1 MARAK
6 RKSDEVYNARRR
18 AKRLLSRMAK
28 EDTSGMSAQQKAA
41 RLDYMRS
48 VQEQVVKSYDTSRK
62 QPNEVRRQQVR
73 ESAAKA
79 ASRLDK
85 MTAAPRAAKTV
96 VDRSN
101 LMFKRQLNLARIGA
115 SSTLGKHGEQAVT
128 IFYAATKKIWRG
140 KDPAKRNELIMKAMG
155 AETIE
160 EAYKLVLSK
169 NVDAFRALVS
179 YAGGDTSY
187 VAGFT
192 DENEEFYNEV
202 DVDPELLGS
211 PVWASFL
218 SFIG

>member
-18 AKRLLSRMAK
+18 AKRLMARMAK

-62 QPNEVRRQQVR
+62 QSNEVSRQQAR

-85 MTAAPRAAKTV
+85 MTAAPRAAKTA

-115 SSTLGKHGEQAVT
+115 PSTLGKHGEQAVT

-140 KDPAKRNELIMKAMG
+140 KNPAKRNELIMKALG

-169 NVDAFRALVS
+169 NVGAFRALVS

-192 DENEEFYNEV
+192 DENEDFYNEV
-202 DVDPELLGS
+202 SVDPELLGS

>member
-6 RKSDEVYNARRR
+6 RRSDEVYNARRR
-18 AKRLLSRMAK
+18 AKRLLARMAK

-48 VQEQVVKSYDTSRK
+48 VQEQVAKSYDTSRK
-62 QPNEVRRQQVR
+62 QSNEARRQQAR
-73 ESAAKA
+73 ESASKA

-85 MTAAPRAAKTV
+85 MTAAPRAAKTA

-115 SSTLGKHGEQAVT
+115 PSTLGKHGEQAVT

-155 AETIE
+155 TETIE

-169 NVDAFRALVS
+169 NVGAFRALIS

-192 DENEEFYNEV
+192 DENEDFYNEV

-211 PVWASFL
+211 TVWASFL
-218 SFIG
+218 SLIG

>member
-18 AKRLLSRMAK
+18 AKRLLARMAK
-28 EDTSGMSAQQKAA
+28 EDTSSMSAQQKAA

-48 VQEQVVKSYDTSRK
+48 VQEQVAKSYDTSRK
-62 QPNEVRRQQVR
+62 QSNEVRRQQAR

-79 ASRLDK
+79 ATRLDK
-85 MTAAPRAAKTV
+85 MTEAPRAAKTAK
-96 VDRSN
+96 DRAN

-115 SSTLGKHGEQAVT
+115 PSTLGKHGEQAVT

-155 AETIE
+155 ASTIE
-160 EAYKLVLSK
+160 EAYKKVLSE
-169 NVDAFRALVS
+169 NVKAFRALVS
-179 YAGGDTSY
+179 YTGGDSSFVY
-187 VAGFT
+187 GYT

-202 DVDPELLGS
+202 EVDPELLGS

>member
-6 RKSDEVYNARRR
+6 RRSDEVYNARRR
-18 AKRLLSRMAK
+18 AKRLLARMAK

-48 VQEQVVKSYDTSRK
+48 VQEQITKSYDTSRK
-62 QPNEVRRQQVR
+62 QTNEARRQQAR
-73 ESAAKA
+73 ESASKA

-85 MTAAPRAAKTV
+85 MTAAPRAAKTS

-115 SSTLGKHGEQAVT
+115 PSTLGKHGEQAVT

-140 KDPAKRNELIMKAMG
+140 KDPAKRNELIMKALG

-169 NVDAFRALVS
+169 NVGAFRALVS

-192 DENEEFYNEV
+192 DENEDFYNEV

>member
-6 RKSDEVYNARRR
+6 RRSDEVYNARRR
-18 AKRLLSRMAK
+18 AKRLLARMAK

-41 RLDYMRS
+41 RLDYTRS
-48 VQEQVVKSYDTSRK
+48 VQEQITKSYDTSRK
-62 QPNEVRRQQVR
+62 QPNEARRQQAR
-73 ESAAKA
+73 ESASKA

-85 MTAAPRAAKTV
+85 MTAAPRAAKTS

-115 SSTLGKHGEQAVT
+115 PSTLGKHGEQAVT

-169 NVDAFRALVS
+169 NVGAFRALVS

-192 DENEEFYNEV
+192 DENEDFYNEV

>member
-18 AKRLLSRMAK
+18 AKRLLERMSR
-28 EDTSGMSAQQKAA
+28 ESTSGMSAQQKAA
-41 RLDYMRS
+41 RLDYMKS
-48 VQEQVVKSYDTSRK
+48 VQEQINQSYDTSRRQANAVRK
-62 QPNEVRRQQVR
+62 QQAR
-73 ESAAKA
+73 ESASKA
-79 ASRLDK
+79 ATRLDK
-85 MTAAPRAAKTV
+85 MTAAPRAAKSAK
-96 VDRSN
+96 DRAN

-115 SSTLGKHGEQAVT
+115 PSTLGKHGEQAVT

-140 KDPAKRNELIMKAMG
+140 KDPAKRNELIVKALG
-155 AETIE
+155 VGTIE
-160 EAYKLVLSK
+160 EAYKKVLSA
-169 NVDAFRALVS
+169 NVPAFRALVS

-187 VAGFT
+187 VSGFT

-202 DVDPELLGS
+202 EVDPELLGS

>member
-6 RKSDEVYNARRR
+6 RKSDEIYNARRR
-18 AKRLLSRMAK
+18 AKRLLARMAK

-48 VQEQVVKSYDTSRK
+48 VQEQVTKSYDTSRK
-62 QPNEVRRQQVR
+62 QPNVIRKQQAR
-73 ESAAKA
+73 ESASKA

-85 MTAAPRAAKTV
+85 MTAAPRAAKTA

-115 SSTLGKHGEQAVT
+115 PSTLGKHGEQAVT

-155 AETIE
+155 ATTIE
-160 EAYKLVLSK
+160 EAYKKVLSE
-169 NVDAFRALVS
+169 NVRAFRALVS

-192 DENEEFYNEV
+192 DENEDFYNEV

-218 SFIG
+218 SFVG

>member
-18 AKRLLSRMAK
+18 AKRLLARMAK

-48 VQEQVVKSYDTSRK
+48 VQEQVAKSYDTSRR
-62 QPNEVRRQQVR
+62 QSNEVRRQQAR
-73 ESAAKA
+73 ESAENA
-79 ASRLDK
+79 ASKLDK
-85 MTAAPRAAKTV
+85 MTAAPRAASTA

-115 SSTLGKHGEQAVT
+115 PSVLGKHGEQAAT

-187 VAGFT
+187 VAGYT
-192 DENEEFYNEV
+192 TENEEFYSEL
-202 DVDPELLGS
+202 DVDQELLGS

>member
-6 RKSDEVYNARRR
+6 RRSDEVYNARRR
-18 AKRLLSRMAK
+18 AKRLLARMAK
-28 EDTSGMSAQQKAA
+28 ESTTGMSAQQKAA

-48 VQEQVVKSYDTSRK
+48 VQDQINQSYDNSRK
-62 QPNEVRRQQVR
+62 QRSAKGKQQAR
-73 ESAAKA
+73 ESASNA
-79 ASRLDK
+79 ATKLDK

-96 VDRSN
+96 KDRAN

-115 SSTLGKHGEQAVT
+115 PSTLGKHGEQAVT
-128 IFYAATKKIWRG
+128 VFYAATKKIWRG
-140 KDPAKRNELIMKAMG
+140 KDPAKRNELIMKALG

-187 VAGFT
+187 VAGYT
-192 DENEEFYNEV
+192 DENEEFYSEV

-218 SFIG
+218 SFVG

>member
-6 RKSDEVYNARRR
+6 RRSDEIYNARRR
-18 AKRLLSRMAK
+18 AKRLLARMAK

-48 VQEQVVKSYDTSRK
+48 VQEQVSKSYDTSRK
-62 QPNEVRRQQVR
+62 QSNVIRKQQAR
-73 ESAAKA
+73 ESASKA
-79 ASRLDK
+79 AGRLDK
-85 MTAAPRAAKTV
+85 MTAAPRAAKTA

-115 SSTLGKHGEQAVT
+115 PSTLGKHGEQAVT

-155 AETIE
+155 ATTIE
-160 EAYKLVLSK
+160 EAYKKVLSE
-169 NVDAFRALVS
+169 NVSAFRALIS

-192 DENEEFYNEV
+192 DENEDFYNEV

>member
-18 AKRLLSRMAK
+18 AKRLLARIAK
-28 EDTSGMSAQQKAA
+28 EDTSGMSVQQKAA

-48 VQEQVVKSYDTSRK
+48 VQEQVAKSYDTSRK
-62 QPNEVRRQQVR
+62 QPNEDRRKQAR

-85 MTAAPRAAKTV
+85 MTAAPRAAKTA

-115 SSTLGKHGEQAVT
+115 PSILGKHGEQAVT

-169 NVDAFRALVS
+169 NVNAFRALVS

-192 DENEEFYNEV
+192 DENEDFYNEV

>member
-6 RKSDEVYNARRR
+6 RKSDEIYNARRR
-18 AKRLLSRMAK
+18 AKRLLARMKK

-48 VQEQVVKSYDTSRK
+48 VQEQVTKSYDTSRK
-62 QPNEVRRQQVR
+62 QPNEVRRQQAR

-85 MTAAPRAAKTV
+85 MTAAPRAVKTA

-115 SSTLGKHGEQAVT
+115 PSTLGKHGEQAVT

-169 NVDAFRALVS
+169 NVNAFRALVS

-192 DENEEFYNEV
+192 DENEDFYNEV